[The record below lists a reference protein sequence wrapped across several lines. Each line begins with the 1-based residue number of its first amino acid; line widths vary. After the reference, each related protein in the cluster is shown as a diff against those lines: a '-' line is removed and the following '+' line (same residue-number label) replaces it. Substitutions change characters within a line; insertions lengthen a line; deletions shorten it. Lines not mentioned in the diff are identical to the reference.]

1 MNDDTAQPNDNHD
14 LLEVEALLRS
24 LTADDLVAPEAP
36 PASVWAG
43 IEAELTRSGDLT
55 PRRSTW
61 TPVAPTDVRPVRSLD
76 EHRARRGA
84 GARPILA
91 AAAAVVLLVAGAVA
105 VFAVRGDSA
114 EVVAS
119 AQLAWDADAFD
130 PLGENA
136 SARAE
141 LVERDGGYQIV
152 LTDATLTES
161 IEQGADLEL
170 WLISLDSDG
179 APADVQPVSL
189 VDPAAPGTY
198 AVPADL
204 DPATYTVVDI
214 SIEPRDGDEAHSGR
228 SILRGEL
235 TV

>member
-43 IEAELTRSGDLT
+43 IEAELTRTGDLT
-55 PRRSTW
+55 TRRSTW
-61 TPVAPTDVRPVRSLD
+61 TPAATDVRPVRSLD

-84 GARPILA
+84 GARPVLA

-105 VFAVRGDSA
+105 VLAVRGDSA
-114 EVVAS
+114 EVVAT
-119 AQLAWDADAFD
+119 AALAWEDGFDELGADA
-130 PLGENA
+130 A
-136 SARAE
+136 ATAE
-141 LVERDGGYQIV
+141 LVSTGDGYQLV
-152 LTDATLTES
+152 LTDAALPGQLDED
-161 IEQGADLEL
+161 ADLEL
-170 WLISLDSDG
+170 WLIAALPDGSL
-179 APADVQPVSL
+179 DVQPVAL
-189 VDPAAPGTY
+189 VDAGAPGTY
-198 AVPADL
+198 EVPAEL
-204 DPATYTVVDI
+204 DPDTYSIVDI